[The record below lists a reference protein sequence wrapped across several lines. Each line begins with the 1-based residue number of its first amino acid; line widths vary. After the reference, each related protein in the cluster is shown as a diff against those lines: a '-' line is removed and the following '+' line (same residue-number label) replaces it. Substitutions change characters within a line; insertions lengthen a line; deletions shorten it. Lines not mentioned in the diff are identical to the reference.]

1 MTSRQDLDVL
11 AEAGRA
17 AVRAA
22 QDDLLLFMSRIDIDN
37 RAAAQAALHEF
48 LPALIAQYGDVA
60 ATAAAEWYE
69 NVRAAQLGGTFYA
82 ELGASASERA
92 IHSAVGYAVAASDP
106 AQVPSRLLGSL
117 QRLVTYSERTTIGYN
132 AARDRVRPRF
142 ARVPQGAKTCA
153 WCSMLASR
161 GFDYGSR
168 RTAGDQGRGVG
179 DDFHDDCDCRIVA
192 EWGDESGIEG
202 YDPDRYLNM
211 YEAARAAGRDG
222 SPAAIASRMRAMFP
236 DEFTDG
242 HAH

>member
-1 MTSRQDLDVL
+1 MTSRRDLDVL
-11 AEAGRA
+11 AEAGRE
-17 AVRAA
+17 AVRLA
-22 QDDLLLFMSRIDIDN
+22 QEDLLLFMSRIDLDD
-37 RAAAQAALHEF
+37 RVVAQAALHEF
-48 LPALIAQYGDVA
+48 LPALVSRYGDMA

-69 NVRAAQLGGTFYA
+69 AIRAAQLGGSFYA
-82 ELGASASERA
+82 TLGASASERA
-92 IHSAVGYAVAASDP
+92 IHSAVGYAVAAADP

-132 AARDRVRPRF
+132 ASRDRARPRF

-168 RTAGDQGRGVG
+168 QSAGDQGRGVG
-179 DDFHDDCDCRIVA
+179 DDFHDDCDCRIVP
-192 EWGDESGIEG
+192 EWGDEGGLEG

-211 YEAARAAGRDG
+211 YEAARDAPGPGD
-222 SPAAIASRMRAMFP
+222 PASVASRMRAMFP

-242 HAH
+242 HVH